1 MTDALR
7 HDPSA
12 PVLITGGY
20 GTVGAEIARMVA
32 PGAPI
37 LLTGRTPERGRALAA
52 ETGAEVR
59 AWDLGAPAPLR
70 ADARAVVNAGND
82 PVDR

>member
-32 PGAPI
+32 LDAPT
-37 LLTGRTPERGRALAA
+37 LLTGRSPERGRALAA
-52 ETGAEVR
+52 VVRSAGA
-59 AWDLGAPAPLR
+59 LAPASANFAIGPWP
-70 ADARAVVNAGND
+70 G
-82 PVDR
+82 